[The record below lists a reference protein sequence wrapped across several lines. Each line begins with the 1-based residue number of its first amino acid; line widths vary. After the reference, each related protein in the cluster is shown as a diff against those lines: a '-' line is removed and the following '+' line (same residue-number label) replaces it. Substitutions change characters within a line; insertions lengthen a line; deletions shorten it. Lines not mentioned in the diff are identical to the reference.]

1 MKNLF
6 NTLFA
11 PTLLISVLFVWGCA
25 GEEEQQ
31 EVDKLKEKEKQV
43 LEEGKEEIKKL
54 ISEMDQ
60 IEDSLQKDYQ
70 QVTTE
75 KEGLEKRKAELEAK
89 ETEFIEQK
97 RQEKLQEL
105 QAEKQNLANNL
116 KATEDSLTLITTKI
130 VELDKRREE
139 LTKEGE
145 FVKITEKKAEEE
157 LATGI
162 VEIDVSIKSL
172 KEQQA
177 SENNKLD
184 LIEKRSDLAINKI
197 VVLEKE
203 RDLYEAERNN
213 LFMEENAQGEIK
225 QLEEKI
231 KKINE
236 NITAEKNK
244 IIEFDLAML
253 LAKNKI
259 EDLENQINGYSK
271 EYKTEYE
278 KKEGFDSY
286 VLKET
291 ERLNTELA
299 LIESRRN
306 QLSDNWKK
314 WATEKNNL
322 QNEIVGH
329 ETEIELLEGKEISE
343 VVSELADL
351 EKDEALLL
359 EEETKQLQKEQKQIK
374 TDTGIVSTD
383 EGKLEELRKKVSEE
397 KSKIAED
404 EEKLTKEKQ
413 ELMEKKQE
421 ATQERAEKLS
431 SWPLT
436 VLIIV
441 GLVIIG
447 LVALF
452 FIGKNIRTKKKTT

>member
-6 NTLFA
+6 NKLFA
-11 PTLLISVLFVWGCA
+11 STLLISFLFVWGCA
-25 GEEEQQ
+25 SEEDQK
-31 EVDKLKEKEKQV
+31 EVDKLKQKEKQV

-70 QVTTE
+70 QVVTE

-89 ETEFIEQK
+89 ETEFMEQK
-97 RQEKLQEL
+97 RQEKLLVLE
-105 QAEKQNLANNL
+105 AEKQNLENNL
-116 KATEDSLTLITTKI
+116 KVTEDSLTLITSKLADI
-130 VELDKRREE
+130 NKKREQ
-139 LTKEGE
+139 LTKEEE

-177 SENNKLD
+177 SEKSKLD
-184 LIEKRSDLAINKI
+184 LIEKRSDLTKNKI

-236 NITAEKNK
+236 NIAAEKNK
-244 IIEFDLAML
+244 IIEFDLAAL
-253 LAKNKI
+253 LASNKI
-259 EDLENQINGYSK
+259 EDLENQINSYSK

-278 KKEGFDSY
+278 KKEGFDRY

-291 ERLNTELA
+291 ERLNIELA
-299 LIESRRN
+299 LIETRKN
-306 QLSDNWKK
+306 QLSDSWKK
-314 WATEKNNL
+314 WATEKDIL
-322 QNEIVGH
+322 QNEISGH

-351 EKDEALLL
+351 EKDEAKLL
-359 EEETKQLQKEQKQIK
+359 EEEADQLQKEQKQIK
-374 TDTGIVSTD
+374 TDTVIVSTD
-383 EGKLEELRKKVSEE
+383 EGKLNKLRKKVSEE
-397 KSKIAED
+397 KSKIVED

-452 FIGKNIRTKKKTT
+452 FIGKNVRTKKKTT